1 MLLALSGDCAIAGLR
16 ATLSPSLPSEPQSVP
31 RRQRGAIN
39 QNGLRP
45 EGARQEFVTFQVGE
59 AQTGRR
65 QAAIRMPFGSRI
77 RN

>member
-1 MLLALSGDCAIAGLR
+1 MREPGLR
-16 ATLSPSLPSEPQSVP
+16 ATTLAVPAEEPQSVP
-31 RRQRGAIN
+31 RRQRGIID
-39 QNGLRP
+39 QIRLGR

-65 QAAIRMPFGSRI
+65 QCSDPDAFRSRI